1 MNGPVFESLLDATI
15 AKLVTFGS
23 SKGEV
28 SPVTV
33 RSHSFRNVLS
43 KVDARPTI
51 SAKEVQ
57 TILKKMK
64 EIFLSQPMLL
74 ELAAPVKLVGDVHG
88 QFSDV
93 MRIFEACGFPEV
105 SPYLFLGPV
114 SYAGHTGDRPIAITW
129 SLQHAMPAEFLASAT
144 VAAQ

>member
-74 ELAAPVKLVGDVHG
+74 ELAAPGHDIALSESLVIGHDGAGDDKYRYTYDG
-88 QFSDV
+88 
-93 MRIFEACGFPEV
+93 MINGIKGR
-105 SPYLFLGPV
+105 
-114 SYAGHTGDRPIAITW
+114 R
-129 SLQHAMPAEFLASAT
+129 
-144 VAAQ
+144 